1 MARDNDL
8 NLDPISKEP
17 GSHPVGTGLGA
28 AAGGA
33 AAGAAAGLVGG
44 PVGAVAGAVVG
55 AVAGGLGGKAAAEA
69 VNPTAEEAHW
79 RENYQ
84 REPYYQ
90 SGRSFD
96 DYAPAYRLGVNGY
109 NESNGNF
116 DESKSRLE
124 TSWESSRG
132 GSSLS
137 WPEASAASRAAWD
150 RAGRQRNSDSTLSQ
164 SMSTGQRT
172 PSSSATGSA
181 GNMSFI
187 GNDDLIGLLNDL
199 VETSHDG
206 EYGFRECAEHVKS
219 QDIKTL
225 LNRRSDDCRTAVV
238 ELQALIRQCGGEPD
252 EGGTVSG
259 AMHRGWVSVR
269 GTLSG
274 YSDQAMLDECERGED
289 AALARYRKALKENLP
304 ASVKAVVERQAQGV
318 QRNHDQI
325 KALRNSLRAS
335 ANEA

>member
-1 MARDNDL
+1 MARDNEL

-17 GSHPVGTGLGA
+17 GAHPVGTGLGA

-33 AAGAAAGLVGG
+33 AAGAAAGMVGG

-79 RENYQ
+79 RENYH
-84 REPYYQ
+84 REPYYE

-116 DESKSRLE
+116 DESESRLE
-124 TSWESSRG
+124 TSWESSKG

-150 RAGRQRNSDSTLSQ
+150 RAGSQRNSGATQSRFMGGSQ
-164 SMSTGQRT
+164 RAPLASSSGT
-172 PSSSATGSA
+172 PSL
-181 GNMSFI
+181 
-187 GNDDLIGLLNDL
+187 GNDDVIGVLNDL
-199 VETSHDG
+199 IETSHDG
-206 EYGFRECAEHVKS
+206 EYGFRECAQHVKS

-225 LNRRSDDCRTAVV
+225 LNRRADDCRTAVV
-238 ELQALIRQCGGEPD
+238 ELQALIQQCGGEPD
-252 EGGTVSG
+252 KGGSVSG

-269 GTLSG
+269 GALSG

-289 AALARYRKALKENLP
+289 AALARYRKALKESLP

-318 QRNHDQI
+318 QRNHDQV
-325 KALRNSLRAS
+325 KALRDSLKAS
-335 ANEA
+335 AS